1 MNIFES
7 LYNCCNEKTKA
18 PFKKYKNFLTGVE
31 PYCKQARRNP
41 KEEFL
46 TQIFT
51 HIMLKDILFS
61 EAFLNKL
68 EIANCNWNFEAE
80 RSGSVEKD
88 GKIIKGEMDV
98 FGTSKPTKSLL
109 IIENKLDSE
118 IDLEQPKKYAGVFT
132 PQQDKKDGE
141 KDYSEYSKYIV
152 VLTKFSG
159 LITYWNSYEGGIK
172 EKIVSALQNE
182 IDNKFGK
189 GKYICKH
196 IYWHEVYTLLE
207 NNFLDMDMQQELLAF
222 LKSQNLDQ
230 EWHQD
235 MGCPF
240 WRKDFN
246 NAYKAFAKKHNLP
259 QPDNINKT
267 TRTVKIKNEE
277 GNEEEVIKPN
287 LGKIKLS
294 EIDDYFAGAR
304 IQGARAAEKS
314 GNCSMLQLVVNGKAH
329 DIPFDE
335 DVEQCLLNC
344 STALSEAYG
353 KK

>member
-7 LYNCCNEKTKA
+7 LYNGYEKSTIA
-18 PFKKYKNFLTGVE
+18 PFDKYENFIKGIK
-31 PYCKQARRNP
+31 PYCKQPKRNP

-46 TQIFT
+46 TQVFVN
-51 HIMLKDILFS
+51 IMLQDDSFLK
-61 EAFLNKL
+61 AFGEKL
-68 EIANCNWNFEAE
+68 EIADGNWGFEAE
-80 RSGSVEKD
+80 RFGSAEIN
-88 GKIIKGEMDV
+88 GETTNGEMDV
-98 FGTSKPTKSLL
+98 FGESESTKSLL

-132 PQQDKKDGE
+132 PQQDKKDTG
-141 KDYSEYSKYIV
+141 KDYSEYTKYVV

-182 IDNKFGK
+182 MDKEIGK

-207 NNFLDMDMQQELLAF
+207 NNFSNTEMQQELLAF
-222 LKSQNLDQ
+222 LKSQNFDK
-230 EWHQD
+230 EWYQD

-259 QPDNINKT
+259 QSGNINKAT
-267 TRTVKIKNEE
+267 WTKRDKE
-277 GNEEEVIKPN
+277 GKKEPDIKPH
-287 LGKIKLS
+287 LGIIKLS
-294 EIDDYFAGAR
+294 GTDDYFAGAR

-329 DIPFDE
+329 DILFDE
-335 DVEQCLLNC
+335 NVEQCLKNC
-344 STALSEAYG
+344 SDAILEAYG

>member
-1 MNIFES
+1 MNIFED

-61 EAFLNKL
+61 KAFLNKL

-98 FGTSKPTKSLL
+98 FGTAENDLL

-118 IDLEQPKKYAGVFT
+118 IDLDQPEKYKNICERYK
-132 PQQDKKDGE
+132 QE
-141 KDYSEYSKYIV
+141 RKYIV

-172 EKIVSALQNE
+172 EKIISALE
-182 IDNKFGK
+182 DCIGK
-189 GKYICKH
+189 GYICKH
-196 IYWHEVYTLLE
+196 IYWYEVYTLLE

-259 QPDNINKT
+259 QPGNINIT
-267 TRTVKIKNEE
+267 TRIEKNEE
-277 GNEEEVIKPN
+277 GKEDIKPR
-287 LGKIKLS
+287 LGIIKLS
-294 EIDDYFAGAR
+294 GTDDYFAGAR

-329 DIPFDE
+329 DILFDE
-335 DVEQCLLNC
+335 NVEQCLKNC
-344 STALSEAYG
+344 SDAILEAYG

>member
-7 LYNCCNEKTKA
+7 LYKCCNENTKA
-18 PFKKYKNFLTGVE
+18 PFESYKVFTDKVE
-31 PYCKQARRNP
+31 TYCKQAKRNP

-51 HIMLKDILFS
+51 YIMLKDVSFRK
-61 EAFLNKL
+61 AFLEKL
-68 EIANCNWNFEAE
+68 EIADGEWNFQAE
-80 RSGSVEKD
+80 YSYSVKSNEEK
-88 GKIIKGEMDV
+88 KSPKGEMDV
-98 FGTSKPTKSLL
+98 FGNLEAIKSLL

-118 IDLEQPKKYAGVFT
+118 IGLEQPKKYAGVFT

-196 IYWHEVYTLLE
+196 IYWHEVYELLK
-207 NNFLDMDMQQELLAF
+207 NNFTDTEMQQELLAF
-222 LKSQNLDQ
+222 LKNQNLDQ
-230 EWHQD
+230 EWCQD
-235 MGCPF
+235 MGCPY
-240 WRKDFN
+240 WRQEFIKEFN
-246 NAYKAFAKKHNLP
+246 KFADLNGLEKKSV
-259 QPDNINKT
+259 PDPFK
-267 TRTVKIKNEE
+267 KGK
-277 GNEEEVIKPN
+277 GDKPN
-287 LGKIKLS
+287 ISAIGLHG
-294 EIDDYFAGAR
+294 EENYFGGAR

-314 GNCSMLQLVVNGKAH
+314 GNCSLLQINVNGKVK
-329 DIPFDE
+329 D
-335 DVEQCLLNC
+335 
-344 STALSEAYG
+344 LSDYINDPAECIKHSAEMILEAYG

>member
-7 LYNCCNEKTKA
+7 LYNCCNENTKS
-18 PFKKYKNFLTGVE
+18 PFESYKDFTDKVE
-31 PYCKQARRNP
+31 TYCKQAKRNP

-46 TQIFT
+46 TQVFS
-51 HIMLKDILFS
+51 HVMLKDDSLRK
-61 EAFLNKL
+61 AFLEKL
-68 EIANCNWNFEAE
+68 EIAAGDWKFWAE
-80 RSGSVEKD
+80 YSYSVRTNDKKKTE
-88 GKIIKGEMDV
+88 KGEMDV
-98 FGTSKPTKSLL
+98 FGKSESSKSLL

-118 IDLEQPKKYAGVFT
+118 IGLEQPKKYAEVFNVNA
-132 PQQDKKDGE
+132 E
-141 KDYSEYSKYIV
+141 KAGYSEYTKYVV

-172 EKIVSALQNE
+172 EKIVSALQNKIDKE
-182 IDNKFGK
+182 IGK

-207 NNFLDMDMQQELLAF
+207 NNFSNTEMQQELLVF

-277 GNEEEVIKPN
+277 GNEEEVIKPH
-287 LGKIKLS
+287 LGIIKLS
-294 EIDDYFAGAR
+294 GTDDYFAGAR

-314 GNCSMLQLVVNGKAH
+314 GNCFMLQLVVNGKAH
-329 DIPFDE
+329 DILFDE
-335 DVEQCLLNC
+335 NVEKCLKNC
-344 STALSEAYG
+344 SDAILEAYG